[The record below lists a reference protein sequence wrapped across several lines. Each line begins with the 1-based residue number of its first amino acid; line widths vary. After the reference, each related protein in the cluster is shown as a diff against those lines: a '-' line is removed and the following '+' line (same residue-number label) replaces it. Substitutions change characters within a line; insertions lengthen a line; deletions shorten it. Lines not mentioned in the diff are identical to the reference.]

1 MKVPMSVRSLYLRRT
16 VSAFTLIELLVVIA
30 IIAILAGM
38 LLPSLSSAKAK
49 GQQTKCLSNLRQIG
63 LGMMMYADDAAGWFP
78 ETTHTYGTGLDAT
91 NRIWIYTL
99 KPYVGNVDPIRICPS
114 DPKANARIKN
124 NGTSYIL
131 NEYLFV
137 DLLDPFGR
145 SLESYRKLDS
155 LKMPSATY
163 VAFDT
168 SDTNDVTW
176 AADHTHSRNWIFGWS
191 AVLVDIQPDRHR
203 PGGPRGEHASGV
215 ASYLFADG
223 HVEKIQAA
231 SLKAK
236 IDKGINFSEPP
247 K

>member
-1 MKVPMSVRSLYLRRT
+1 MPTMRPGGSQRPRTPTARDWMPPIESGSTRSNRMSAMWTPFEFARPT
-16 VSAFTLIELLVVIA
+16 QKPTL
-30 IIAILAGM
+30 G
-38 LLPSLSSAKAK
+38 S
-49 GQQTKCLSNLRQIG
+49 
-63 LGMMMYADDAAGWFP
+63 
-78 ETTHTYGTGLDAT
+78 
-91 NRIWIYTL
+91 
-99 KPYVGNVDPIRICPS
+99 
-114 DPKANARIKN
+114 RIKN